1 MNKLVGTALVAV
13 GLLCAGSVLAQ
24 GYPSRPIR
32 LIAPYPPGGGID
44 ATARI
49 VAQALTERLGQQVVV
64 ENRSGAT
71 GRIGTELVARS
82 PADGYTLL
90 LGSVAPNAII
100 PGVSP
105 TVPYDAVKDF
115 APISLV
121 GITDYTFV
129 VHPSLPVHSTKELI
143 ALAVARPK
151 ELTFAS
157 GGVLGAAHLAGE
169 LLKQLARVDITHI
182 AYKGVGPATVSV
194 LSGETA
200 MAFTQGPAVT
210 QAVKAR
216 RLRALATTGA
226 KRRLANVPTVGE
238 TLPGFNVTQW
248 FGVLAPAGT
257 SQRVLDRLHQEVVR
271 ATANPKVVEQLQPLD
286 TTAVSTTPAEF
297 LALIK
302 SDMAKWAKVIR
313 AANIA
318 VD

>member
-1 MNKLVGTALVAV
+1 MIQFIGWAFVALC
-13 GLLCAGSVLAQ
+13 LLGAPHVSAQ
-24 GYPSRPIR
+24 GFPSRSIR
-32 LIAPYPPGGGID
+32 LIAPFPPGGGID

-49 VAQALTERLGQQVVV
+49 VARALTDHLGQQVVV
-64 ENRSGAT
+64 DNRSGAT
-71 GRIGTELVARS
+71 GRIGTEIVAKA

-100 PGVSP
+100 PSVSA
-105 TVPYDAVKDF
+105 TIPYDAIRDF

-121 GITDYTFV
+121 GTTDYTLV
-129 VHPSLPVHSTKELI
+129 VHPSLPVTSVTELI
-143 ALAVARPK
+143 ALARTRPK
-151 ELTFAS
+151 DLTFAS

-169 LLKQLARVDITHI
+169 LLKQIAGVEIVHA

-210 QAVKAR
+210 QAVMAR
-216 RLRALATTGA
+216 RLRALATTGT
-226 KRRLANVPTVGE
+226 KRRLRDVPTVSE
-238 TLPGFNVTQW
+238 TLPGYSVTQW

-257 SQRVLDRLHQEVVR
+257 PQAVLNRLHLEIVR
-271 ATANPKVVEQLQPLD
+271 AAASPAVIDQLHRLD
-286 TTAVSTTPAEF
+286 TTATSTTPSE
-297 LALIK
+297 LQELIK

-313 AANIA
+313 AANVR